1 MGGLRAFTGD
11 MPKILVVLELPQVMG
26 GGPRITPGHGRG
38 SSNHVISPCPTLFG
52 KERRLLCAL
61 HLKCVLNWYTSWP
74 AKMDIHKASREAWR
88 AASMGSRRVRRDV
101 MTEQRRQTAQS
112 QNGHKT

>member
-26 GGPRITPGHGRG
+26 GGPRIML
-38 SSNHVISPCPTLFG
+38 SVHVPPLFG

-88 AASMGSRRVRRDV
+88 AASMGSRRVRCDV